1 MFVYKSLITNSNGS
15 CDYQGSNQLQ
25 PTLPTKSCIS
35 YSQVWAIME
44 KSKLLFGLEAV
55 GQQDNLQ
62 L

>member
-1 MFVYKSLITNSNGS
+1 MTDSNGS

>member
-1 MFVYKSLITNSNGS
+1 MFVYKSLITDSNGS

-44 KSKLLFGLEAV
+44 KSTRLFGLEAE